1 MSVLTI
7 MGAVNKT
14 ATILLAVT
22 TVVVILVILKVE
34 PIVLVSEL
42 EVWLIILIISSFY

>member
-7 MGAVNKT
+7 MGAANKT